1 MVLTAEVNIADEKKP
16 EDNKAEALISVVAPS
31 GSAPTNL
38 TAQEF
43 ENGVELNWVAPEAS
57 GSEVFES
64 FEDAETF
71 PEFSAGGVNDDQR
84 YGAFGE
90 WTLYDGNGQHVYGF
104 PGAVEVPGLGN
115 ASAWVVMNP
124 SSETLGRDVS
134 EDYGAHTG
142 SQYLISMCPSQPKG
156 SVPAADHWLISPQVS
171 GTAQT
176 ISFYVRSLVSMYG
189 DESYEVLASSTD
201 NAIESFELVAAKT
214 CSTTEWEEVT
224 VDLPEGTQ
232 YFAIRHTSP
241 DIWGMMLDDITY
253 QGQGA
258 ELASFNIYFQGELVG
273 SVAGDVTTYTVAADK
288 LVDGKRMA
296 FDVTAVYTNGVE
308 SLPATAVITI
318 TTDIR
323 QISADGQPV
332 DIYTIDGRLVRSQ
345 AKSLEGLRG
354 VYVVNGQKYMLK

>member
-1 MVLTAEVNIADEKKP
+1 
-16 EDNKAEALISVVAPS
+16 
-31 GSAPTNL
+31 
-38 TAQEF
+38 
-43 ENGVELNWVAPEAS
+43 
-57 GSEVFES
+57 
-64 FEDAETF
+64 
-71 PEFSAGGVNDDQR
+71 
-84 YGAFGE
+84 
-90 WTLYDGNGQHVYGF
+90 
-104 PGAVEVPGLGN
+104 
-115 ASAWVVMNP
+115 
-124 SSETLGRDVS
+124 
-134 EDYGAHTG
+134 
-142 SQYLISMCPSQPKG
+142 
-156 SVPAADHWLISPQVS
+156 
-171 GTAQT
+171 
-176 ISFYVRSLVSMYG
+176 MYG

-224 VDLPEGTQ
+224 IDLPEGTQ

-273 SVAGDVTTYTVAADK
+273 SVAGDVTTYTGAADK

-318 TTDIR
+318 TTDIH

-345 AKSLEGLRG
+345 AKSLDGLRG